1 MQKKG
6 QIGFGAIIGVI
17 VAVIMISL
25 IWDLQTSATNYEIIV
40 DTAATQ
46 AVAFNISL
54 SGNNPQALTSVA
66 NESVANATTTLSS
79 GNYTDYVSDGYLQIA
94 DNITQQ
100 YGATLY
106 VTYTNKH
113 VGYITGATTRLVIGF
128 IAAMVAVGI
137 ITWLIKKED

>member
-6 QIGFGAIIGVI
+6 EIGFGAIIAVI

-25 IWDLQTSATNYEIIV
+25 IWSLQTSATNYETIV

-66 NESVANATTTLSS
+66 NNSVANATTTLSS
-79 GNYTDYVSDGYLQIA
+79 GNYTDYVSDGYLQI
-94 DNITQQ
+94 DNSVTE
-100 YGATLY
+100 YGPTLY
-106 VTYTNKH
+106 VTYTNQH
-113 VGYITGATTRLVIGF
+113 VGYITGGTTRLVIGF
-128 IAAMVAVGI
+128 IAAMLAVGI
-137 ITWLIKKED
+137 IVWLIKKED